1 MPGGAVHTV
10 HRDGR
15 WLNEVEGQAQPIDDV
30 FEREEDAVLAGRE
43 IARDLGVDHRV
54 HHLEGWVHERS
65 VTAPDP
71 RGVSG

>member
-15 WLNEVEGQAQPIDDV
+15 WLNEVEGQARPIDDA
-30 FEREEDAVLAGRE
+30 FECKEDAVLAGRE

-54 HHLEGWVHERS
+54 HHLDGWVHERS
-65 VTAPDP
+65 AVETDP
-71 RGVSG
+71 RGTAG